1 MKRRTSGSIIF
12 NVFNYLF
19 LALISMI
26 ALYPLVFILFG
37 SISEPVL
44 IAQHRGL
51 LLKPLGFSMQAYK
64 IVFDNPMVAL
74 GYRNTLI
81 YLVLGTTINVA
92 LTSLAAYALSRRNI
106 LLGNFIMFI
115 IVFTMFFDGGLI
127 PTYLLIKRLNIYN
140 TIWAV
145 IIPNAMRV
153 WCFIIMRTGFQQVP
167 AEMEESAKLDGA
179 NDLQIL
185 YKIIIPI
192 SMPVVAVMI
201 LFYGVDHWNSYFNAM
216 IFLRDRKLFNLQLVL
231 REILIVNDTTKTT
244 ARFAS
249 EDRYAVQ
256 ISIKYALIIVAT
268 VPILLVYPFLQK
280 YFTKGIM
287 VGALKQ

>member
-1 MKRRTSGSIIF
+1 MKRRTIGGSTF
-12 NVFNYLF
+12 NIFNYLF
-19 LALISMI
+19 LAIISML
-26 ALYPLVFILFG
+26 ALYPMLYIFFG
-37 SISEPVL
+37 SISDPVRM
-44 IAQHRGL
+44 AQHRGL
-51 LLKPLGFSMQAYK
+51 LLRPLGFSLQAYK
-64 IVFDNPMVAL
+64 LVFENPMVAI
-74 GYRNTLI
+74 GYRNTLL
-81 YLVLGTTINVA
+81 YLVLGTTVNVI
-92 LTSLAAYALSRRNI
+92 LTSLGAYALSRKNL

-127 PTYLLIKRLNIYN
+127 PTYLLIKNLHIYN

-153 WCFIIMRTGFQQVP
+153 WCLIIMRTGFQQVP
-167 AEMEESAKLDGA
+167 VEMEESARLDGA

-185 YKIIIPI
+185 YKIILPV
-192 SMPVVAVMI
+192 SKPVVAAII

-231 REILIVNDTTKTT
+231 REILIVNNTSETTS
-244 ARFAS
+244 RFAS
-249 EDRYAVQ
+249 ENRYAIQ
-256 ISIKYALIIVAT
+256 ISMKYAVIIVAT
-268 VPILLVYPFLQK
+268 VPILIAYPFLQK